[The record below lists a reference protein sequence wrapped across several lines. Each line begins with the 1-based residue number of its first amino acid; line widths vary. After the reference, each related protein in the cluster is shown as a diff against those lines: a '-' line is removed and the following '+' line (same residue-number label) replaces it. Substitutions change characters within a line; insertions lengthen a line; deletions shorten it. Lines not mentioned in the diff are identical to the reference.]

1 MLRGA
6 AHAREP
12 ALLGHRSAAGGLVG
26 EATMAKRRKHRASE
40 GQDTR
45 SERPAT
51 GVGSPEPVAKPKDTQ
66 VGNLCYVSDT
76 GWKPVLRGEPAS
88 NRQYDASPFA
98 GPPSRIA
105 AASPTPIRVQPMSR

>member
-1 MLRGA
+1 M
-6 AHAREP
+6 
-12 ALLGHRSAAGGLVG
+12 LGHRSAAGGLVG

-40 GQDTR
+40 GQDAR

-51 GVGSPEPVAKPKDTQ
+51 GVGSPEPPRWT
-66 VGNLCYVSDT
+66 DT
-76 GWKPVLRGEPAS
+76 GWKPVLRREPAS
-88 NRQYDASPFA
+88 NGQYAASPFA